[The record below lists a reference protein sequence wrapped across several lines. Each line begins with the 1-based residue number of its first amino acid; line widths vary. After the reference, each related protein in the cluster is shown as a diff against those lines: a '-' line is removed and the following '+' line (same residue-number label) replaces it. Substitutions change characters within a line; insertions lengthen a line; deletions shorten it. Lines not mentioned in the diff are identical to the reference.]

1 MLQSLRKGAS
11 TWVVRVFLGI
21 LMVSFGIGIWQGNGL
36 FHSGRDSTVAEVGGT
51 EIPAQDF
58 QIAFDREVRQ
68 LQSQFG
74 GSFTREQALAFNV
87 QGAVLSQ
94 LLSDATVAEAARQFD
109 LRAPSSLIAKEI
121 AAIPA
126 FQDFSGRFDAVRFGQ
141 VLRQAGM
148 TEAMLTDQI
157 RREMLRA
164 QLFGP
169 AIGGARTPESVAGT
183 LYRYRNERRSID
195 YFAVTPK
202 AAGEIP
208 VPDAAAI
215 DAYYQANPARFT
227 APEYRAV
234 TLLSIE
240 PADIAKTMQPTEQA
254 IAEAYEERLAEF
266 GTEETRE
273 VAQIVLPTKEE
284 AEAALAR
291 LNKGDAFATV
301 AKEAAGTDEADT
313 KLGAVKK
320 GDLPA
325 PLGDAVFAAAAGSFN
340 GPVETPLGWHLFQ
353 VEKVNAGAVAPLAEV
368 HDKLRDALALE
379 EATGQVTGI
388 SKSLQDAMAGGAT
401 LEEAGQS
408 LNLPVIKIAA
418 IDAKGMDATGK
429 PVALPPADGLV
440 PGLFQAETGR
450 DGEMIDTTTGGY
462 VVSRIDAVTPAA
474 LKPLDTVKAE
484 VITAWQAEER
494 KKRQQA
500 LAESLAAAIDAG
512 KPIEEAATSVGTT
525 TGTAGPGLRGN
536 DPIFNALPP
545 DLVKSLFGKPQG
557 KAAIAPAINGED
569 IVVGA
574 VRAIETADPAADA
587 DGVKAVADKLKPD
600 FAGDLA
606 AVFESDLRR
615 RYGVSV
621 HENVFNSLIGQP
633 QTTP

>member
-21 LMVSFGIGIWQGNGL
+21 LMVSFGIGIWQGNSL
-36 FHSGRDSTVAEVGGT
+36 FQSGRDTTVAEVGET
-51 EIPAQDF
+51 EIPAQAF

-74 GSFTREQALAFNV
+74 GSFTRDQALAFNV

-94 LLSDATVAEAARQFD
+94 LLSDATVSEAARQFD
-109 LRAPSSLIAKEI
+109 LRAPKSLIAREI

-126 FQDFSGRFDAVRFGQ
+126 FQDISGKFDASRFAQ
-141 VLRQAGM
+141 VLYQAGM
-148 TEAMLTDQI
+148 NEAMLTDQVG
-157 RREMLRA
+157 REMLRA

-169 AIGGARTPESVAGT
+169 AIGGSRTPTAVAET

-208 VPDAAAI
+208 APDAAAAE
-215 DAYYQANPARFT
+215 AYYQANPARFT
-227 APEYRAV
+227 APEYRGV
-234 TLLSIE
+234 TILSIE
-240 PADIAKTMQPTEQA
+240 PADVAKTMEPTEQA

-284 AEAALAR
+284 ADAALAR
-291 LNKGDAFATV
+291 LTKGDVFATV
-301 AKEAAGTDEADT
+301 AKEAAGSEEADT
-313 KLGAVKK
+313 KLGTLKK
-320 GDLPA
+320 ADLPA
-325 PLGDAVFAAAAGSFN
+325 PLGDAVFAAADGAYG
-340 GPVETPLGWHLFQ
+340 GPVETPLGWHVFWI
-353 VEKVNAGAVAPLAEV
+353 EKVNAGKVTPLADV

-379 EATGQVTGI
+379 EAMGQVAGI
-388 SKSLQDAMAGGAT
+388 SKSLQDALAGGAT

-418 IDAKGMDATGK
+418 MDAKGLDPEGK
-429 PVALPPADGLV
+429 PVTLPAADGLMQN
-440 PGLFQAETGR
+440 LFQAETGR
-450 DGEMIDTTTGGY
+450 DGEIMDTAAGGY
-462 VVSRIDAVTPAA
+462 LVARVDAVTPAA
-474 LKPLDTVKAE
+474 LKALDAVKAE
-484 VITAWQAEER
+484 VIAGWQADER

-500 LAESLAAAIDAG
+500 LAEKLAADIDSG
-512 KPIEEAATSVGTT
+512 KPVEALAASVGTT
-525 TGTAGPGLRGN
+525 IGTVGPGLRAN

-545 DLVKSLFGKPQG
+545 DLVKSLFGKEQG
-557 KAAIAPAINGED
+557 KAATAAAINGED

-621 HENVFNSLIGQP
+621 HETVFNSLLG

>member
-21 LMVSFGIGIWQGNGL
+21 LMVSFGIGIWQGNSL
-36 FHSGRDSTVAEVGGT
+36 FQTGRDTTVAEVGET
-51 EIPAQDF
+51 QIPAQAF
-58 QIAFDREVRQ
+58 QIAFDRELRQ
-68 LQSQFG
+68 LQSQLG

-94 LLSDATVAEAARQFD
+94 LLSDATVSEAARQFD
-109 LRAPSSLIAKEI
+109 LRAPKSLIAREI

-126 FQDFSGRFDAVRFGQ
+126 FQDFSGKFDADRFAK

-148 TEAMLTDQI
+148 TEAMLTDQVG
-157 RREMLRA
+157 REMLRA

-169 AIGGARTPESVAGT
+169 AIGGAHTPASVAET

-208 VPDAAAI
+208 VPDAAATE
-215 DAYYQANPARFT
+215 AYYQANPARFT

-234 TLLSIE
+234 TILSIE
-240 PADIAKTMQPTEQA
+240 PADIAKTMQPTEEA
-254 IAEAYEERLAEF
+254 IAEAYDERQAEF

-273 VAQIVLPTKEE
+273 VAQIVLPTKDA

-291 LNKGDAFATV
+291 LTKGDAFAAV
-301 AKEAAGTDEADT
+301 AKEAAGTEEADT
-313 KLGAVKK
+313 KLGTVKK
-320 GDLPA
+320 ADLPA
-325 PLGDAVFAAAAGSFN
+325 ALGDAVFAAAGEGYG
-340 GPVETPLGWHLFQ
+340 GPVETPLGWHVFKI
-353 VEKVNAGAVAPLAEV
+353 EKVNAGKVAPLAEV

-388 SKSLQDAMAGGAT
+388 GKSLQDAMAGGAS
-401 LEEAGQS
+401 LEEAGQR
-408 LNLPVIKIAA
+408 LNLTVIKIAA
-418 IDAKGMDATGK
+418 MDAKGLDADGK
-429 PVALPPADGLV
+429 PVTLPAADGLV
-440 PGLFQAETGR
+440 AGLFQAETGR
-450 DGEMIDTTTGGY
+450 DGEMMDTATGGY
-462 VVSRIDAVTPAA
+462 VITRVDAVTPAA
-474 LKPLDTVKAE
+474 LKPLETVKAE
-484 VITAWQAEER
+484 VIAGWQADER

-500 LAESLAAAIDAG
+500 LAEKLAADIDGG
-512 KPIEEAATSVGTT
+512 KPIETLAASVGTT
-525 TGTAGPGLRGN
+525 TGTVGPGLRSN

-545 DLVKSLFGKPQG
+545 ELVKSLFAKDQG
-557 KAAIAPAINGED
+557 KAATAAAINGED

-574 VRAIETADPAADA
+574 VRAIEVADPAADA

-621 HENVFNSLIGQP
+621 HEPVFNSLLG